1 MEFKKTKLGVIPSNW
16 EVKPIKEIAETVT
29 DYVANGSFASLAKNV
44 TYKNEEDVAVLI
56 RLVDYNNRFQGGFVF
71 IDEHAYQFLA
81 KSKLFGDEI
90 IISNVGA
97 NVGTVFRCPKLP
109 YKMSL
114 APNSI
119 MVKFNGNNDFYFHW
133 LRSYNG
139 QQMLKSIVT
148 GSAQPKFNKTNFK
161 EMLAP
166 VPPLE
171 EQQKIAAI
179 LSALDE
185 KIAINRAIN
194 DNLQQ
199 QLFSLYENM
208 AMTSPCLKEYTLS
221 SLCDFQEGYVNP
233 PQTHPEY
240 FDGEVKWLRAVD
252 INESFIIET
261 SRTLTKAGFESA
273 KKSALLF
280 KPNTI
285 AISKS
290 GTIGRL
296 GIIADYMC
304 GNRAVINIAPHD
316 TNMLAFIY
324 CFLKGKQRE
333 FPDMA
338 VGSVQKNLYVSLL
351 EPLTVFMPDD
361 ELLTEFN
368 AVGNSILNKIYNNCI
383 ENTELANLRD
393 TLLPKFM
400 SGEIDVSAVQL

>member
-1 MEFKKTKLGVIPSNW
+1 MRCKLKDFCTVINGRAYSQKELLDKGKYRVLRVGNFFSSDRWYFSDLELPAEKYCNKGDLLFAWACSFGPRIWDGEDRTIFHYHIWKLDIDSAVVDKKYLYYLLKISVDSMTAGTHGSVMMHITKSDMENFEFDIPTL
-16 EVKPIKEIAETVT
+16 EVQK
-29 DYVANGSFASLAKNV
+29 
-44 TYKNEEDVAVLI
+44 
-56 RLVDYNNRFQGGFVF
+56 
-71 IDEHAYQFLA
+71 
-81 KSKLFGDEI
+81 
-90 IISNVGA
+90 
-97 NVGTVFRCPKLP
+97 
-109 YKMSL
+109 
-114 APNSI
+114 
-119 MVKFNGNNDFYFHW
+119 
-133 LRSYNG
+133 
-139 QQMLKSIVT
+139 
-148 GSAQPKFNKTNFK
+148 
-161 EMLAP
+161 
-166 VPPLE
+166 
-171 EQQKIAAI
+171 KIAAI

-185 KIAINRAIN
+185 KIATNRAIN
-194 DNLQQ
+194 DNLEQ

-221 SLCDFQEGYVNP
+221 NLCDFQEGYVNP

-280 KPNTI
+280 EPSTI

-324 CFLKGKQRE
+324 CFLKSKQRE

-351 EPLTVFMPDD
+351 EPLSVSIPDN
-361 ELLTEFN
+361 ESLTAFN
-368 AVGNSILNKIYNNCI
+368 AVGASILGMIHNNCV
-383 ENTELANLRD
+383 ENTNLANLRD
-393 TLLPKFM
+393 TILPKLM